1 MLAENGFVRIRQ
13 AQVVMNDGK
22 SAIVRIRESTKENAN
37 YRNLT
42 TDDRIIVSRQADLS
56 EGEKIAPVEEKP

>member
-1 MLAENGFVRIRQ
+1 
-13 AQVVMNDGK
+13 MNDGK